1 MKELTVKGL
10 ITVEGMKFH
19 EIEGGFGEGKKSM
32 LVKEIAGIHG
42 REEKHLNEVIN
53 NNIKRFIINVDII
66 NLLSDEN
73 FKVVV
78 DDLGLK
84 SSNRQKYAY
93 LLSERGYSKL
103 LKLLDDDFAWEQYDK
118 LVDGYFA
125 MREIINSN
133 EQLKAQLLLSIY
145 NGGQEGIISAKQL
158 TELEVKEATKPLLD
172 KIEEDKP
179 KVDYYEQMLA
189 TVGCRSTTDI
199 AKDYGLSVQK
209 LNKILHEQDIQYK
222 SNSGQWLLYRKHD
235 GKGYTQTSTY
245 ITKNN
250 EAKYT
255 TKWTTNGQLFIY
267 NILKD
272 LGIHPNQ

>member
-10 ITVEGMKFH
+10 ITVEGMNFH

-32 LVKEIAGIHG
+32 LVKEIAIIHG

-53 NNIKRFIINVDII
+53 NNIKRFAINVDII
-66 NLLSDEN
+66 NLLSNEN

-103 LKLLDDDFAWEQYDK
+103 LKLLDDDVAWEQYDK

-125 MREIINSN
+125 MRGIINSN

-179 KVDYYEQMLA
+179 KVDYYEQMLV

-222 SNSGQWLLYRKHD
+222 SKSGQWLLYRKHD
-235 GKGYTQTSTY
+235 GKGYTQISTY

-255 TKWTTNGQLFIY
+255 TKWTAKGQQFIY

-272 LGIHPNQ
+272 LGIHPNK